1 MPQGETERWSNKDP
15 LLPEGS
21 RENPLTAERQH
32 ETQGREQW
40 GREETRVSQSPCA
53 EGDFG
58 ASCPPGRT
66 HPRSLGYWII
76 KHPPALFK

>member
-1 MPQGETERWSNKDP
+1 MPQGEFERWSNKDP

-21 RENPLTAERQH
+21 LENPLTAERQQ
-32 ETQGREQW
+32 ETQS
-40 GREETRVSQSPCA
+40 REETRVSQSLCA

-58 ASCPPGRT
+58 ANCHPGRT